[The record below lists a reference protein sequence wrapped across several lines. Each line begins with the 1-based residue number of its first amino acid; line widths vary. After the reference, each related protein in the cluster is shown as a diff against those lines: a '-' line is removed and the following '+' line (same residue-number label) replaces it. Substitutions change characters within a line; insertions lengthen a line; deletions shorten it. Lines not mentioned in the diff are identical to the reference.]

1 MAGIPAALRGA
12 LALLLVGAP
21 LVPRGWADDPELAA
35 GVRQVDEGDFEGA
48 IVTLEPVVR
57 RLGPAGGHDAAQ
69 ACLYLGIAHLALD
82 QTQAARA
89 LIREALDHEP
99 GLRLGADRYSPKILS
114 AFEEARRERDAA
126 TAATRS
132 PTPEKGP
139 AKKGGHGRAL
149 LLAGAGV
156 ATGVGVAVAA
166 SGGSSSSPSG
176 GIQFSGARFA
186 PQAVECAD
194 GSVDLPIGVGID
206 VDTSN
211 GGDAAVTVTSV
222 SSVLIIASSPAVP
235 GEVGFAS
242 SQPTTASPS
251 SVPSGMFTLHVQTTL
266 RCWNGTGD
274 ASRFNEWTG
283 RVTLATAQGAFTVE
297 TVDRLRVNIP

>member
-1 MAGIPAALRGA
+1 MRGA
-12 LALLLVGAP
+12 WRGGLAVVFVGTLLAP
-21 LVPRGWADDPELAA
+21 CVRADDPELAA
-35 GVRQVDEGDFEGA
+35 GVRQVDQGDFEGA

-57 RLGPAGGHDAAQ
+57 RLGPAGGPDAAQ

-82 QTQAARA
+82 QTDAARA
-89 LIREALDHEP
+89 LFRQALDHEP
-99 GLRLGADRYSPKILS
+99 ELKLGADRYSPKILN
-114 AFEEARRERDAA
+114 AFEAARRERDAA
-126 TAATRS
+126 VAAARA
-132 PTPEKGP
+132 PAPQEAP

-156 ATGVGVAVAA
+156 AAGVGVAVAV

-176 GIQFSGARFA
+176 GLQFSGARFA

-194 GSVDLPIGVGID
+194 GSVDLPIPVGID
-206 VDTSN
+206 VDTQN
-211 GGDAAVTVTSV
+211 GSDAAVPVTSV
-222 SSVLIIASSPAVP
+222 SSVLIITNSPTVP

-242 SQPTTASPS
+242 SQPTTTSPA

-266 RCWNGTGD
+266 RCSNGVGD
-274 ASRFNEWTG
+274 APRFSEWLG

>member
-1 MAGIPAALRGA
+1 MAAMPAVLRCA
-12 LALLLVGAP
+12 LALFLVGTLVAP
-21 LVPRGWADDPELAA
+21 CAMAEDPELAA

-82 QTQAARA
+82 QTDRARA
-89 LIREALDHEP
+89 LFREALDHDP
-99 GLRLGADRYSPKILS
+99 GLKLGADRFSPKILS
-114 AFEEARRERDAA
+114 AFEDARRERDAA
-126 TAATRS
+126 AAASRPTA
-132 PTPEKGP
+132 PERAP
-139 AKKGGHGRAL
+139 ARKGGHGRAL

-156 ATGVGVAVAA
+156 AVGVGVAVAA
-166 SGGSSSSPSG
+166 SGGSSSGSTG
-176 GIQFSGARFA
+176 GLQFSAARFA
-186 PQAVECAD
+186 PQAIECAD
-194 GSVDLPIGVGID
+194 GSIDLPIGVGID
-206 VDTSN
+206 IDTMN
-211 GGDAAVTVTSV
+211 GGAAVTVTSV
-222 SSVLIIASSPAVP
+222 SSVLIVTSSPALP

-242 SQPTTASPS
+242 AQSTTVSPTA
-251 SVPSGMFTLHVQTTL
+251 VPTGMFTLHVQTTL
-266 RCWNGTGD
+266 RCSNGTGD

>member
-1 MAGIPAALRGA
+1 MAVMPTAMRCA
-12 LALLLVGAP
+12 LALLLFGTLFASSAV
-21 LVPRGWADDPELAA
+21 ADDPELAA

-82 QTQAARA
+82 HTDAARA
-89 LIREALDHEP
+89 LFREALDHDP
-99 GLRLGADRYSPKILS
+99 GLKLGADRFSPKVLG
-114 AFEEARRERDAA
+114 AFEDARREREAA
-126 TAATRS
+126 LAAGHA
-132 PTPEKGP
+132 PAPEKAP

-156 ATGVGVAVAA
+156 AVGVGVAVAA
-166 SGGSSSSPSG
+166 SGGSSSGSTG
-176 GIQFSGARFA
+176 GLQFSGARFA

-194 GSVDLPIGVGID
+194 GSVDLPIAVGID
-206 VDTSN
+206 VDPLN
-211 GGDAAVTVTSV
+211 GGAAATVTSV

-242 SQPTTASPS
+242 SQPTTASPA

-266 RCWNGTGD
+266 RCSNGSGD